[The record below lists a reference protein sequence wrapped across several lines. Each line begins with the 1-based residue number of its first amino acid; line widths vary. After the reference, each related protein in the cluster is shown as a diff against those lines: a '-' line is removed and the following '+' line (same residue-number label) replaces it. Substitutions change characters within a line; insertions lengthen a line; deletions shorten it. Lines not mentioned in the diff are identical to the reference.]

1 MVENKPGT
9 GIDEDPPLVYV
20 EAVVT
25 SAQAPQ
31 KPKEEWSCPQCTL
44 LNPARKLYCIACF
57 QRHPDLAPSNVGPS
71 APSEAFDNDIDDND
85 DDDNQDD
92 DGEYEYEY
100 YDQNRE
106 NEVPNDN
113 NERHVVERDIVTRP
127 SNDGCA
133 SLQQNIITLHAE
145 EDPFH
150 KKIRRRIRR
159 KKRMAAGG
167 AAGAAAGIIFGGP
180 ALVVAGAAVGCA
192 VGARVVS
199 KHREKLKDERVAMQ
213 RYVIETKGQARVSE

>member
-1 MVENKPGT
+1 M
-9 GIDEDPPLVYV
+9 
-20 EAVVT
+20 
-25 SAQAPQ
+25 
-31 KPKEEWSCPQCTL
+31 
-44 LNPARKLYCIACF
+44 
-57 QRHPDLAPSNVGPS
+57 
-71 APSEAFDNDIDDND
+71 
-85 DDDNQDD
+85 
-92 DGEYEYEY
+92 
-100 YDQNRE
+100 
-106 NEVPNDN
+106 
-113 NERHVVERDIVTRP
+113 VERDIVTRP

-150 KKIRRRIRR
+150 KKIRRRMRR

-167 AAGAAAGIIFGGP
+167 AAGVAAGIVLGSS
-180 ALVVAGAAVGCA
+180 ALVVVGAVGCA